1 MYFLVVISVL
11 LTLVIIA
18 LLAVYLVSL
27 PVDAV
32 FERELRH
39 CYQQ

>member
-27 PVDAV
+27 PVYAV